1 MEENNYYVPR
11 HEWERSRGKIHERIN
26 EVDNKH
32 TDNYNQLLNKVDQ
45 QTLLQQKSF
54 ESQEKSEKHLE
65 KISESLTTVG
75 TKVTDLEY
83 KTQGHKE
90 KIEKIQGQ
98 LDAEAK
104 GNRDVLVQW
113 IATAGVIVVPL
124 VSLVAQFFR

>member
-1 MEENNYYVPR
+1 MAEDNYYVSR

-26 EVDNKH
+26 DVDNKH

-65 KISESLTTVG
+65 KISESLNTVG

-90 KIEKIQGQ
+90 KIDKIQGQ

-124 VSLVAQFFR
+124 VGLVSQFFR